1 MYSKS
6 CGNLSHPTNRQEKY
20 RALTRDRRPVLAGL
34 PENVALLADC
44 FSSGSSLRSML
55 PRDSGTADHCDLKR
69 IVDAELSMSFV

>member
-6 CGNLSHPTNRQEKY
+6 CENFSHPASRQKIY
-20 RALTRDRRPVLAGL
+20 KALTRDRRPVLAGL

-55 PRDSGTADHCDLKR
+55 PRDSETADHCDLKR